1 MNKTIKSIMV
11 ACLIFTGFTINAQ
24 KLGHVNSQ
32 EIMLEL
38 PDYED
43 ARKELESYQSDIM
56 KELEMFQKLIEEFYQ
71 DYQQNMEGMSA
82 ETRQRKE
89 ADLMERQ
96 QNLEKKKYEAQ
107 TKLQEKEQQLLQ
119 QIMVKVNNAVKE
131 LAEKEGYTYVYEEA
145 TLLYAGGEDISN
157 KVREKLGIAVKQD

>member
-1 MNKTIKSIMV
+1 MNNTIKSILI
-11 ACLIFTGFTINAQ
+11 ACLIFTGLNFNAQ

-38 PDYED
+38 PDYEQ

-119 QIMVKVNNAVKE
+119 QIMVKVNTAVKE
-131 LAEKEGYTYVYEEA
+131 LAEKEGYTYVYEA
-145 TLLYAGGEDISN
+145 TTLLYAGGEDISN
-157 KVREKLGIAVKQD
+157 KVRKKLEIPVLEN